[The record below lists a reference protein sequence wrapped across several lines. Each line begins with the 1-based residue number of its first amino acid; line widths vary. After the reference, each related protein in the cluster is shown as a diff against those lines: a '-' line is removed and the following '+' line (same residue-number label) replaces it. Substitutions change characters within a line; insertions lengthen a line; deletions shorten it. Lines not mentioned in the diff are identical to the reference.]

1 MLEGDRH
8 MSARSE
14 DPDAFYHRFRL
25 ACGPPM
31 VRIASL
37 DVGDLWFYDGLS
49 LTVTACVG
57 NRSLLVAYDTYGS
70 QAEVASQFR
79 EAYEWL
85 CGEHSEFLT
94 DLHLVFAARE
104 ESSGELL
111 VRRFDRGDWEGIPDN
126 IPLPPTEHDCPSGWN
141 TKE

>member
-1 MLEGDRH
+1 
-8 MSARSE
+8 
-14 DPDAFYHRFRL
+14 
-25 ACGPPM
+25 M

-85 CGEHSEFLT
+85 CGDHSEFLT